1 MNIPYSLLA
10 AELFNTPVL
19 GHPDKVA
26 IVAKF
31 MTERQGLSAE
41 IQHKPL
47 EPQAISIVTETGS
60 VEGWGEPYQV
70 VRGAAIIPVKGSLI
84 NNSGNMNASSG
95 NMGYDSVRARLRLA
109 MADPMVKGIWMP
121 FDSYGGQ
128 VAGCF
133 PTANEI
139 RGSSLRAGGKPIWAC
154 VNEHAYS
161 AGYALASQA
170 DVVVGSRT
178 AGAGSIGCV
187 IAHADYSKALDE
199 AGIKV
204 TLVQA
209 GAHKTDGNPYSPLP
223 KPVADKLKAECETV
237 RQIFAQTVAAAGRI
251 SVQAALATEAQCY
264 TGEAALAAGLIDA
277 VADPQDAFA
286 AFLNEIGG

>member
-1 MNIPYSLLA
+1 MTLPYSLLA
-10 AELFNTPVL
+10 AELFNTPIL

-26 IVAKF
+26 VIARF
-31 MTERQGLSAE
+31 MTERQGVTAE
-41 IQHKPL
+41 IVNRPP
-47 EPQAISIVTETGS
+47 EPQAISVITESGA
-60 VEGWGEPYQV
+60 VEGWGEPYDV

-84 NNSGNMNASSG
+84 NNSGAMRASSG
-95 NMGYDSVRARLRLA
+95 NLGYDSVRARIRLA

-139 RGSSLRAGGKPIWAC
+139 RGASKRAGGKPIWAC

-170 DVVVGSRT
+170 DVIVGSRT

-187 IAHADYSKALDE
+187 IAHADYSKALE
-199 AGIKV
+199 SAGIKV

-209 GAHKTDGNPYSPLP
+209 GAHKTDGNPYMALP
-223 KPVADKLKAECETV
+223 KEVASKLQAECETV
-237 RQIFAQTVAAAGRI
+237 RKIFAETVAAAGRI
-251 SVQAALATEAQCY
+251 SAQAALATEAQCY
-264 TGEAALAAGLIDA
+264 TGADAVAAGLLDA
-277 VADPQDAFA
+277 VADPQDAFG

>member
-1 MNIPYSLLA
+1 MTFPYALLA
-10 AELFNTPVL
+10 GELFNTPLL

-26 IVAKF
+26 VLAQF
-31 MTERQGLSAE
+31 MAGRQGLAAE
-41 IQHKPL
+41 VSHRPL
-47 EPQAISIVTETGS
+47 EPQAMVVNTETGP
-60 VEGWGEPYQV
+60 VVGWGEPYEV
-70 VRGAAIIPVKGSLI
+70 IRGAAVIPVRGSLI
-84 NNSGNMNASSG
+84 NNSGSMQASSG
-95 NMGYDSVRARLRLA
+95 NLGYDSVRARLRMA

-139 RGSSLRAGGKPIWAC
+139 RASSKRAGGKPIWAC

-170 DVVVGSRT
+170 DVIVGSST

-187 IAHADYSKALDE
+187 IAHANYAKALEE
-199 AGIKV
+199 AGIEV
-204 TLVQA
+204 TLIQA
-209 GAHKTDGNPYSPLP
+209 GKHKTDGNPYGPLP
-223 KPVADKLKAECETV
+223 EAVGAKLKAECETV
-237 RQIFAQTVAAAGRI
+237 RQIFAQTVAAAGRMTAA
-251 SVQAALATEAQCY
+251 QALATEAQCY
-264 TGEAALAAGLIDA
+264 TGADALAAKLIDA
-277 VADPQDAFA
+277 VADPSEAFE

>member
-1 MNIPYSLLA
+1 MNIPYSLLT
-10 AELFNTPVL
+10 AELFNTPIL
-19 GHPDKVA
+19 GHPEKVA
-26 IVAKF
+26 VIARF
-31 MTERQGLSAE
+31 MTERQGLTAE
-41 IQHKPL
+41 ITHRPI
-47 EPQAISIVTETGS
+47 EPQAVSVITETGA
-60 VEGWGEPYQV
+60 VEGWGEPYEV

-84 NNSGNMNASSG
+84 NNSGAMRASSG
-95 NMGYDSVRARLRLA
+95 NLGYDSVRARLRLA
-109 MADPMVKGIWMP
+109 LADPMVKGIWMP

-139 RGSSLRAGGKPIWAC
+139 RASSKRAGGKPIWAC

-170 DVVVGSRT
+170 DVIVGSQT
-178 AGAGSIGCV
+178 AGCGSIGCV
-187 IAHADYSKALDE
+187 IAHADYSKALE
-199 AGIKV
+199 ESGVKV

-209 GAHKTDGNPYSPLP
+209 GKHKTDGNPYAPLP
-223 KPVADKLKAECETV
+223 KAVADKLQGECEKV
-237 RQIFAQTVAAAGRI
+237 RQIFATTVAAGGRI
-251 SVQAALATEAQCY
+251 SAQAALATEAQCY
-264 TGEAALAAGLIDA
+264 TGRDALAAGLLDA